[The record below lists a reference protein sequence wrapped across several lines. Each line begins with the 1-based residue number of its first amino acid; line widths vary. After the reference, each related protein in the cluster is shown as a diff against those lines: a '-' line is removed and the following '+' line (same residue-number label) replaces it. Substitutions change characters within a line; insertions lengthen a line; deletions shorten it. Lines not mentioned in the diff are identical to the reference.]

1 MAKKINKLSDVN
13 KSATEL
19 NSERK
24 SLLNLRF
31 QKATGQLE
39 KTSQIK
45 KSRKKIAQLLTKIN
59 QNKRLE
65 NV

>member
-1 MAKKINKLSDVN
+1 MVKKTNISSDIKKLI
-13 KSATEL
+13 AEL
-19 NSERK
+19 SSTRK

-59 QNKRLE
+59 KNKELA

>member
-1 MAKKINKLSDVN
+1 MAKKINKLSDV
-13 KSATEL
+13 KKLIIEL
-19 NSERK
+19 NSVRK

-45 KSRKKIAQLLTKIN
+45 KSRKKVAQLLTKLN
-59 QNKRLE
+59 QNKELE

>member
-1 MAKKINKLSDVN
+1 MAKKTNKLNDLSKYKV
-13 KSATEL
+13 EL
-19 NSERK
+19 SSERK

-45 KSRKKIAQLLTKIN
+45 KTRKKIAILLTKIN
-59 QNKRLE
+59 QNRRVE

>member
-1 MAKKINKLSDVN
+1 MVKKTNISSDIKKLI
-13 KSATEL
+13 AEL
-19 NSERK
+19 SSTRK

-59 QNKRLE
+59 QNKELE
-65 NV
+65 NA

>member
-1 MAKKINKLSDVN
+1 MAKKIDKLKDVKKMKDEVN
-13 KSATEL
+13 II
-19 NSERK
+19 RK
-24 SLLNLRF
+24 TILNLRF

-59 QNKRLE
+59 QNKELE

>member
-1 MAKKINKLSDVN
+1 MAKKTNKLSDLSKYKV
-13 KSATEL
+13 EL

-45 KSRKKIAQLLTKIN
+45 KTRKKIAILLTKIN
-59 QNKRLE
+59 QNRRVE
-65 NV
+65 NA

>member
-1 MAKKINKLSDVN
+1 MVKKTNTSSDIKKLI
-13 KSATEL
+13 AEL
-19 NSERK
+19 SSTRK

-59 QNKRLE
+59 KNKELE

>member
-1 MAKKINKLSDVN
+1 MAKKTNKLNDLSKYKV
-13 KSATEL
+13 EL
-19 NSERK
+19 SSERK

-45 KSRKKIAQLLTKIN
+45 KTRKKIAILLTKIN
-59 QNKRLE
+59 QNRRVE
-65 NV
+65 NA